1 MNKIIPFN
9 KVIRLDEEVD
19 EISKISLSD
28 TLALFDEYTIKGDL
42 MVCGAYKIENEE
54 KNFSYP
60 IPVEITI
67 DDKYDT
73 STCKIKIDDFY
84 YELINGQDLR
94 VKIDLLLDNL
104 FYKEKIINKEEI
116 ILEDNRQDPIIE
128 EVKEPPKPKVID
140 TNLESDA
147 TIKRA
152 NDDLD
157 NLFKD
162 TTDDVDYSIYR
173 VYTVGDGET
182 IEFIMDK
189 YGVTKEDITDY
200 NDIENFQPGMK
211 LIIPSKDEWNWKN
224 IKET

>member
-1 MNKIIPFN
+1 MF
-9 KVIRLDEEVD
+9 
-19 EISKISLSD
+19 
-28 TLALFDEYTIKGDL
+28 
-42 MVCGAYKIENEE
+42 
-54 KNFSYP
+54 
-60 IPVEITI
+60 
-67 DDKYDT
+67 
-73 STCKIKIDDFY
+73 
-84 YELINGQDLR
+84 
-94 VKIDLLLDNL
+94 LDNL

-128 EVKEPPKPKVID
+128 EVKEPPKTKVID

-200 NDIENFQPGMK
+200 NDIENFQSGMK
-211 LIIPSKDEWNWKN
+211 LIIPSKDE
-224 IKET
+224 